1 MNGKFSSKVNREEGT
16 SNAVDELKDFAQ
28 LDISPIKYLESPGRG
43 KKKHEVQAQEMQQ
56 DSKGKK
62 AVNPSSSQAPCQSND
77 MRAISSRN
85 QANTAET
92 LDAQAPQ
99 TEINTQVEPVRTS
112 APYVSNNFITKHQ
125 GTNFSFQSSS
135 DGGSSVSSKVSFY
148 FEPLVRRVKS
158 LWYCCQC
165 TFGPHNSHLYD
176 SCVTCGEYR
185 CPNCV
190 EEKGG
195 C

>member
-1 MNGKFSSKVNREEGT
+1 MFRIVVEGVKVNREEGT

-112 APYVSNNFITKHQ
+112 APYSGELKVFGIVVNVPLGLTTLISTTAALLAENTDALTVSK
-125 GTNFSFQSSS
+125 
-135 DGGSSVSSKVSFY
+135 K
-148 FEPLVRRVKS
+148 RVGAN
-158 LWYCCQC
+158 L
-165 TFGPHNSHLYD
+165 
-176 SCVTCGEYR
+176 
-185 CPNCV
+185 
-190 EEKGG
+190 
-195 C
+195 